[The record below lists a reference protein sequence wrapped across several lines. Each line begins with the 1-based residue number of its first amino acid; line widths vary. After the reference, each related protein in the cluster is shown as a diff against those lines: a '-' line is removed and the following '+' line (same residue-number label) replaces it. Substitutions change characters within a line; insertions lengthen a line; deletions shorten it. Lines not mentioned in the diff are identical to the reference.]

1 MSTDTISIELKKREI
16 IRKKLAVLRETGEVP
31 VVVHDHGKP
40 SMHASASMVPLQK
53 VVSAAG
59 KHHPIEVKLG
69 AEDRLVLIRDVD
81 YDPRKHHLR
90 HVVFQAIRRN
100 QKAHAE
106 IPIEFTGDIPAER
119 SSLMVIYQLDHVEVE
134 ALPSDLPDA
143 ILVDPSALV
152 EVGDTML
159 VGDLKAPK
167 GVTILTEATYPIA
180 TVEMPK
186 DQLAEAEASADSLA
200 EDAET
205 IGVDDEDA
213 PATEVSSEDDDDSS
227 DDSSTDDQEKE

>member
-40 SMHASASMVPLQK
+40 SIHASASMMPLQK
-53 VVSAAG
+53 VVSVAG
-59 KHHPIEVKLG
+59 KHHPIEVKVG
-69 AEDRLVLIRDVD
+69 SEDRLVLIRDVD

-134 ALPSDLPDA
+134 ALPSDLPAA
-143 ILVDPSALV
+143 IFVDPSALV

-159 VGDLKAPK
+159 VGDLQAPK
-167 GVTILTEATYPIA
+167 GVIILTEATYPIA

-186 DQLAEAEASADSLA
+186 DQLAEAEASAESLA

-205 IGVDDEDA
+205 TGIDDEET
-213 PATEVSSEDDDDSS
+213 PATEASSEDDDSS
-227 DDSSTDDQEKE
+227 DDSSTDEQEKE